1 MTDEVRNIIN
11 MLSEYSPQILTRIK
25 DNKLEVLE
33 QFELIRVYASSGKVF
48 AVTDDGEYILRL
60 RLYELEKRLDKNR
73 FVIDYF
79 DLSLIGTIAEQP
91 HMSQDDMWLKSN
103 KY

>member
-1 MTDEVRNIIN
+1 MEA
-11 MLSEYSPQILTRIK
+11 YSPQILSRIK

-33 QFELIRVYASSGKVF
+33 QFELIRVYANSGKVF

-73 FVIDYF
+73 FVRI
-79 DLSLIGTIAEQP
+79 SNSEIIN
-91 HMSQDDMWLKSN
+91 LK
-103 KY
+103 